1 MTGEDPHAGLPPA
14 SGDSGTSLFDVRT
27 REGLESIKTVRE
39 RFLED
44 PDTDLSAI
52 RPRIA
57 ESWRRCAAMRVDPEG
72 PIQVDESARLDE
84 QTLQC
89 AAPYLRELEG
99 IAIDAGGVAT
109 IISPQGALISDITP
123 AAEELYPR
131 GRVLLEEV
139 CGTNGDGTALEDG
152 RGGWVYAPEH
162 FRSDMQVTGS
172 FSALVRDPFRDNVR
186 ACITLA
192 LPEAVLLDSD
202 PRSIGL
208 LVKGTAAKI
217 SQELAARS
225 APREQMLFAEY
236 LKATRRQRNGAVLAT
251 DGKNTMVSD
260 QALELLRK
268 DDFAAI
274 SSYAQEALRSRRP
287 TQHEV
292 TLSGG
297 RLVELQI
304 AMAGGEA
311 DPLGA
316 IVLVKSTATR
326 AAAAGSHGGAAGP
339 APARPSQS
347 SVFAD
352 LVGGSQAFRLGV
364 QMASTAVELG
374 RPAHLIGEAGSGRRA
389 FAARIAEAWCD
400 EVRTFDCAA
409 AEANGSLI
417 TAAVAA
423 QLSAGGAVILR
434 DADALSGSASTAL
447 SELFAKFE
455 RPRIVLTLQRPKMP
469 ALALTSTLDSIEI
482 ALPPLRTRRE
492 DIPALAERF
501 IADITDKRPSA
512 RLLYVLAQAEW
523 PGNVAQLKSAV
534 EHAAMAARGSEVR
547 ADDLPQ
553 GFNGGVT
560 DGCLRRLEEVELH
573 ELRAALA
580 EADGNRTRAANILQI
595 GRSTLYRRLDSYR
608 RRGIVI

>member
-1 MTGEDPHAGLPPA
+1 M
-14 SGDSGTSLFDVRT
+14 RT
-27 REGLESIKTVRE
+27 RTGLESIRAVRD

-44 PDTDLSAI
+44 SETDLSGI

-57 ESWRRCAAMRVDPEG
+57 QSWRRCAAMRVDPDG
-72 PIQVDESARLDE
+72 PIEVDESARLDE
-84 QTLQC
+84 QTLHC
-89 AAPYLRELEG
+89 AAPYVRELEA

-109 IISPQGALISDITP
+109 VISPQGALISDITP
-123 AAEELYPR
+123 AAADLHPR
-131 GRVLLEEV
+131 GRILLEEV

-152 RGGWVYAPEH
+152 RSGWVYAPEH
-162 FRSDMQVTGS
+162 FRADMQTTGC

-186 ACITLA
+186 ACITLT
-192 LPEAVLLDSD
+192 LPESVLLASD
-202 PRSIGL
+202 PGVIALMVQG
-208 LVKGTAAKI
+208 AATKI

-236 LKATRRQRNGAVLAT
+236 LKVTRRQRNGAILAT

-287 TQHEV
+287 IKHDV

-297 RLVELQI
+297 RLVHLQVS
-304 AMAGGEA
+304 MAGEES

-316 IVLVKSTATR
+316 IVLVKSTTEEVAAT
-326 AAAAGSHGGAAGP
+326 SGGARAVAANSPTGSP
-339 APARPSQS
+339 
-347 SVFAD
+347 VFAD
-352 LVGGSQAFRLGV
+352 LVGGSQEFRLGV
-364 QMASTAVELG
+364 QMATAAVEQA
-374 RPAHLIGEAGSGRRA
+374 RPAHLIGEAGSGKRA
-389 FAARIAEAWCD
+389 LATRIAEAWCD
-400 EVRTFDCAA
+400 RVRTFDCAVTGDDGSSIA
-409 AEANGSLI
+409 TGVEAHLDG
-417 TAAVAA
+417 
-423 QLSAGGAVILR
+423 GGAVILR
-434 DADALSGSASTAL
+434 DVDGLSASAGAAL
-447 SELFAKFE
+447 NDLFARLE
-455 RPRIVLTLQRPKMP
+455 RPRVVLTLQRPKTQ
-469 ALALTSTLDSIEI
+469 ALALISTLDSVEV

-492 DIPALAERF
+492 DIPAMAERF
-501 IADITDKRPSA
+501 IADITAKRPSP

-534 EHAAMAARGSEVR
+534 EHAAMAARGPEVC

-553 GFNGGVT
+553 GFNGGVS

-580 EADGNRTRAANILQI
+580 EAGGNRTRAADILQI